1 MQQLR
6 VICYPSD
13 TPCFSKLTRIQPGTF
28 SYDIFSG
35 QYVTLYAVSKKYFT
49 ESKKTL
55 QIKAGQNGVSVN
67 QCFSLYCYFF
77 FQTSA
82 FFVSKSAFRQ
92 ASFEENKTFFSSK
105 LFFHSKWPDL
115 TGKRQELGP
124 AILWQ
129 GKSRCKN
136 GNVQHIRS
144 KWREVMEVVQYCRY
158 WPNSV

>member
-92 ASFEENKTFFSSK
+92 ASFEENKTFFFLQA
-105 LFFHSKWPDL
+105 LFPLQVARSNWETPRTWACYSLARKKPL
-115 TGKRQELGP
+115 QEWEC
-124 AILWQ
+124 ATHQ
-129 GKSRCKN
+129 VK
-136 GNVQHIRS
+136 
-144 KWREVMEVVQYCRY
+144 MA
-158 WPNSV
+158 